1 MVDAPTTAYTEVQI
15 DEDSISLTLISESGS
30 NGPVIEDTER
40 FTFEELQ
47 DMAGEHLT
55 LRLSTDSREAL
66 VDSRESAVVGNLAQS
81 ENLSEAAEEMP
92 DNPTSEQLL
101 AYMGLLGGGATDG
114 QESGDSQESDLP
126 EVGDILT
133 DTNAP
138 EWSVDDRVEVVS
150 ISDKSADEYIVQE
163 SDFGRAKTVADVNYD
178 ADADETVI
186 EAQYLDESGLP
197 SGKVYGFPE
206 SRLVENEPSGST
218 MTDAFQ

>member
-1 MVDAPTTAYTEVQI
+1 MDAPTTAYTEVQI

-92 DNPTSEQLL
+92 DNPTSEQLM

-114 QESGDSQESDLP
+114 QESDLP
-126 EVGDILT
+126 EVGDIMT
-133 DTNAP
+133 DTNSP

-163 SDFGRAKTVADVNYD
+163 SDFGRAKTVADVNYE
-178 ADADETVI
+178 ADPNETVI
-186 EAQYLDESGLP
+186 EAQYLDAEGFP
-197 SGKVYGFPE
+197 NGKVYGFPA
-206 SRLVENEPSGST
+206 SRL
-218 MTDAFQ
+218 A

>member
-1 MVDAPTTAYTEVQI
+1 MDAPTTAYTEVQI

-55 LRLSTDSREAL
+55 LRLSTDSRDAL
-66 VDSRESAVVGNLAQS
+66 VDSRESAVVGNLLQS

-114 QESGDSQESDLP
+114 VESNSQESGDSQESGLP
-126 EVGDILT
+126 EVGDCLT
-133 DTNAP
+133 DQNP
-138 EWSVDDRVEVVS
+138 PSWSDNEYLEVVEVLPHVRC
-150 ISDKSADEYIVQE
+150 DEYVIQ
-163 SDFGRAKTVADVNYD
+163 GRNEGEVVPRPEQDWT
-178 ADADETVI
+178 DETVATANPSYD
-186 EAQYLDESGLP
+186 EDEAVVMAQYEGTGDW
-197 SGKVYGFPE
+197 YAFPA
-206 SRLVENEPSGST
+206 SRL
-218 MTDAFQ
+218 A

>member
-1 MVDAPTTAYTEVQI
+1 MDAPTTAYTEVQI
-15 DEDSISLTLISESGS
+15 DEDSISLTLITESGS

-40 FTFEELQ
+40 FTFKELQ

-55 LRLSTDSREAL
+55 LRLSSDSREAL

-92 DNPTSEQLL
+92 DNPTSDELL

-126 EVGDILT
+126 EVGDT
-133 DTNAP
+133 MVDTNSP
-138 EWSVDDRVEVVS
+138 EWSDDDRVRVTN

-163 SDFGRAKTVADVNYD
+163 SDFGYVKTVADVNYD
-178 ADADETVI
+178 ADPDETVI
-186 EAQYLDESGLP
+186 EAQYLDENACAT
-197 SGKVYGFPE
+197 GKVYGFPI
-206 SRLVENEPSGST
+206 SRLTECEPMGTT
-218 MTDAFQ
+218 MTSAFE

>member
-1 MVDAPTTAYTEVQI
+1 MDAPTTAYTEVQI

-55 LRLSTDSREAL
+55 LRLSADSREAL

-126 EVGDILT
+126 EVGQALT
-133 DTNAP
+133 DMNAP
-138 EWSVDDRVEVVS
+138 SWSDDDWVEVVEVLPNT
-150 ISDKSADEYIVQE
+150 SADQYVIQE
-163 SDFGRAKTVADVNYD
+163 NHIGRDETVADANPSYD
-178 ADADETVI
+178 PDEPVVI
-186 EAQYLDESGLP
+186 GQYEGT
-197 SGKVYGFPE
+197 GKHYAFPA
-206 SRLVENEPSGST
+206 SRL
-218 MTDAFQ
+218 A